1 MKKIEFQTL
10 KEKVI
15 ELISESI
22 KQDSDM
28 TESFN
33 NSITKSAFENLPKH
47 KDVIRTCNGII
58 GFHKFCNEKNM
69 IDNFAHNALHDIR
82 ECALNYKEPWFSPRT
97 ARYAI
102 IS

>member
-1 MKKIEFQTL
+1 MKAIEFQIL

-22 KQDSDM
+22 KQDLDM

-33 NSITKSAFENLPKH
+33 NSIVKSAFENLPKH
-47 KDVIRTCNGII
+47 KEVIRCCQGII
-58 GFHKFCNEKNM
+58 GFHKFCEEKNM
-69 IDNFAHNALHDIR
+69 SFNFSTNALHDIR
-82 ECALNYKEPWFSPRT
+82 ECAFNYKEPWFSPRT

-102 IS
+102 LS